1 MGVRSMEA
9 NSTTSFKNQEITFRS
24 RPRWGLGLGVGVMA
38 WLILM
43 IAFGFTIQNLPPIPK
58 PAGAIEVVFRFAVLL
73 IILLLIPIWLG
84 WSVGR
89 GGVCIFNDD
98 GVRLIR
104 GGKEVFCPWSLFST
118 AGQPVIHFVQSTFG
132 KNASDLFELPV
143 NPAAVA
149 FTEIRKNGQAI
160 AKGMMV
166 KTPQFRFRS
175 TDLASLT
182 NFYQVRTEEFASLL
196 LHHGR
201 HRAKV
206 MAEDS
211 NPALEST
218 FRLQQNGWMTISLA
232 RLAFP
237 QICCGCGNQTTTTQ
251 AFRVLHMTGYASIAI
266 PVCEICQ
273 RSFKREFRRA
283 FWKNFVMIVVSSA
296 TIGFLAGM
304 IVSKGQ
310 RRFGFPEIPIIFA
323 VLAGV
328 GGSFVGWFMAKHLA
342 SKKVPAPVELHR
354 YLKNGSVTLRF
365 RSPQFTERMLA
376 TIQT

>member
-1 MGVRSMEA
+1 M
-9 NSTTSFKNQEITFRS
+9 FRS
-24 RPRWGLGLGVGVMA
+24 RPRWALGFGVGVMA

-43 IAFGFTIQNLPPIPK
+43 IAFGFAVEYLPQIPK
-58 PAGAIEVVFRFAVLL
+58 PAGPIEIAFRFAILL
-73 IILLLIPIWLG
+73 IFLLLIPIWLG
-84 WSVGR
+84 LSVGR

-182 NFYQVRTEEFASLL
+182 NFYQVRTEELASLL
-196 LHHGR
+196 LLHGR
-201 HRAKV
+201 LRAKAPV
-206 MAEDS
+206 EVSIAV
-211 NPALEST
+211 PEST
-218 FRLQQNGWMTISLA
+218 VLLQQNGWMTISLA

-237 QICCGCGNQTTTTQ
+237 QLCCGCGNQTTTTQ

-273 RSFKREFRRA
+273 CTFKRDFGRA
-283 FWKNFVMIVVSSA
+283 FWKNLLTIVVSSTA
-296 TIGFLAGM
+296 FGFLVGM
-304 IVSKGQ
+304 IISQGQ

-323 VLAGV
+323 VLAAM
-328 GGSFVGWFMAKHLA
+328 GGSFVGWFVAKHLA
-342 SKKVPAPVELHR
+342 SKKVPAPVELGR
-354 YLKNGSVTLRF
+354 YLNNGRVTLRF
-365 RSPQFTERMLA
+365 RSPEYTEKMLA
-376 TIQT
+376 TTQM